1 MNPKPRLDLSALVTA
16 CSLAATTLGAA
27 AAPNVVVILADDIG
41 AHELGVYG
49 HPTHQTPHLDQLARG
64 GIYFNTAYALPVC
77 HPSRHA
83 LMTGQYPHHN
93 GVFHFPNRAGG
104 PPVENEGDDNIAAHL
119 TFGRLFQQAGYA
131 TAMAGKWQLSGELP
145 SLVRETGFDEYSIW
159 AYDHNLP
166 AGVTHTG
173 GREPHSGRT
182 SRYWHPSILQNGAY
196 RPTTIDEY
204 GPDLF
209 TDFLIDFT
217 RRNQAKAN
225 KPFFLYYSMALTHE
239 PYYPTPDSLT
249 SPDDK
254 FKRSNGNWRAN
265 VEYMDKLVGR
275 LLAALEA
282 SGQREN
288 TLIVF
293 LGDNGT
299 ALNGKGETSEMG
311 ARVPLIINGPGLVK
325 SRGLSPE
332 LADITDILPTIC
344 EVAGISLPP
353 GQLID
358 GISLAPYLRGEI
370 QPLRD
375 WIYAPLG
382 GRRTLR
388 TKRWLLE
395 NNTPWAFGQLY
406 DCGDARDGTGYRNVT
421 ALDTPEVHTARAELR
436 AIMRELPVPDVT
448 PDDARMIGREKPHYV
463 ARTDRHGL
471 NSPVIIPVGG
481 EAATLTV
488 YPSLAAA
495 SETAFIV
502 LYQAAD
508 SAIAAKDVAGL
519 VQPLNEAGNVVGVLR
534 GMSGDDGA
542 VTDGTVMAALTLVR
556 ERAAE
561 FAVNGP
567 IVSQT
572 FSEAGV
578 PVATLSAP

>member
-1 MNPKPRLDLSALVTA
+1 
-16 CSLAATTLGAA
+16 
-27 AAPNVVVILADDIG
+27 
-41 AHELGVYG
+41 
-49 HPTHQTPHLDQLARG
+49 
-64 GIYFNTAYALPVC
+64 
-77 HPSRHA
+77 
-83 LMTGQYPHHN
+83 
-93 GVFHFPNRAGG
+93 
-104 PPVENEGDDNIAAHL
+104 
-119 TFGRLFQQAGYA
+119 
-131 TAMAGKWQLSGELP
+131 
-145 SLVRETGFDEYSIW
+145 
-159 AYDHNLP
+159 
-166 AGVTHTG
+166 
-173 GREPHSGRT
+173 
-182 SRYWHPSILQNGAY
+182 
-196 RPTTIDEY
+196 
-204 GPDLF
+204 
-209 TDFLIDFT
+209 
-217 RRNQAKAN
+217 
-225 KPFFLYYSMALTHE
+225 
-239 PYYPTPDSLT
+239 
-249 SPDDK
+249 
-254 FKRSNGNWRAN
+254 
-265 VEYMDKLVGR
+265 
-275 LLAALEA
+275 
-282 SGQREN
+282 
-288 TLIVF
+288 
-293 LGDNGT
+293 
-299 ALNGKGETSEMG
+299 
-311 ARVPLIINGPGLVK
+311 
-325 SRGLSPE
+325 
-332 LADITDILPTIC
+332 
-344 EVAGISLPP
+344 
-353 GQLID
+353 
-358 GISLAPYLRGEI
+358 LRGEI

-561 FAVNGP
+561 FAANGP